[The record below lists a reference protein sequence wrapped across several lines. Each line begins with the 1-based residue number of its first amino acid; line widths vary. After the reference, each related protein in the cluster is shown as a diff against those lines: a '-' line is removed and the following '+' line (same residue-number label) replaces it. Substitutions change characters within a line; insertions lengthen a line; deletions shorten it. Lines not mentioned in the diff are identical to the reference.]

1 MISLPIQSFI
11 YPNCKETLGWVH
23 RIVGHSNQYSVHYC
37 AAYFDKYCVV
47 GHTSILRVMKMRSIS
62 EKLRLEV

>member
-1 MISLPIQSFI
+1 
-11 YPNCKETLGWVH
+11 VH